1 MNTTQLCTGDVEAYA
16 LATLTAPRKPGNRT
30 APRGIGPLISLL
42 IQVGAILG
50 FATAVTFLGLS
61 AIGPYTAAQ
70 SHESTQLPAISTH
83 AADAAVQPQRMD
95 IVPSDV
101 IDPNP
106 VFFIGTGDGS
116 AGFWTRP

>member
-1 MNTTQLCTGDVEAYA
+1 MNTTRLRARDVEAYA

-116 AGFWTRP
+116 AGFWTRQ